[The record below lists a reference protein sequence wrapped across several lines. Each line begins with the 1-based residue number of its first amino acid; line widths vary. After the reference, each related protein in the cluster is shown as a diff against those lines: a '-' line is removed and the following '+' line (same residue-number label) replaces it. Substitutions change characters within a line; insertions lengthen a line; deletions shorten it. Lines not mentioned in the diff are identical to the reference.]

1 MENNGYLLIFNCK
14 EKKMKKIGFGI
25 VTVIFIATLIAGFSY
40 AQQSSQYGQGGRH
53 GSSMMGQ
60 GGQHGSM
67 MMRQGR
73 GTGPGGWYCPWM
85 GDSGNHYGSGSQS
98 SYNQGGQPLTQDQAK
113 QMLQNHIQGN
123 PYLKVG
129 EFTDKGDFYDVTI
142 VTKKEGA
149 LVEKIQ
155 VDKKTGWFRNVP

>member
-1 MENNGYLLIFNCK
+1 
-14 EKKMKKIGFGI
+14 MKKTGFAI
-25 VTVIFIATLIAGFSY
+25 VTVIFISALIAGFSY
-40 AQQSSQYGQGGRH
+40 AQQSSHPGQSGWH
-53 GSSMMGQ
+53 GSSMMG
-60 GGQHGSM
+60 HGSSM
-67 MMRQGR
+67 MGHGSSMMGHGSSMMGGR
-73 GTGPGGWYCPWM
+73 ATGPGGWYCPWM
-85 GDSGNHYGSGSQS
+85 GNSSHHYGSGGQS

-113 QMLQNHIQGN
+113 QMIQNHIQGN

-129 EFTDKGDFYDVTI
+129 EFTDQGDFYDVTI

>member
-1 MENNGYLLIFNCK
+1 MESGMENNGYLLIFNCK

-40 AQQSSQYGQGGRH
+40 AQQSSQSGQGGWH
-53 GSSMMGQ
+53 GSSMMGK

-85 GDSGNHYGSGSQS
+85 GDSGHHYG
-98 SYNQGGQPLTQDQAK
+98 YNNQGGQPLTQDQAK

>member
-40 AQQSSQYGQGGRH
+40 AQQSSQSGQGGWH
-53 GSSMMGQ
+53 GSSMMGK

-85 GDSGNHYGSGSQS
+85 GDSGHHYG
-98 SYNQGGQPLTQDQAK
+98 YNNQGGQPLTQDQAK

>member
-1 MENNGYLLIFNCK
+1 
-14 EKKMKKIGFGI
+14 MKKTGFAI

-40 AQQSSQYGQGGRH
+40 AQQSSQSGQGGWH
-53 GSSMMGQ
+53 GSSMMGK

-85 GDSGNHYGSGSQS
+85 GDSGHHYG
-98 SYNQGGQPLTQDQAK
+98 YNNQEGQPLTQDQAK